1 MQVTLNFDTLLIIPN
16 PNWTGDSEIDGIV
29 YTANGYSDTTKFIL
43 SVLQTNPRILTIE
56 DVPEDQGG
64 RVYINF
70 SKSYFDSVSG
80 YNNTAYGSYQVER
93 LDDIGWVV

>member
-1 MQVTLNFDTLLIIPN
+1 M
-16 PNWTGDSEIDGIV
+16 
-29 YTANGYSDTTKFIL
+29 
-43 SVLQTNPRILTIE
+43 TIE

-70 SKSYFDSVSG
+70 SKSYFDSVGG

-93 LDDIGWVV
+93 LDDIGWVGVGNYDAYGIEDYIIEVNTLSDSMYTSDGMTTFYVL